1 MILGRHR
8 SDGAQMKRG
17 KHPVRHLLAAC
28 LFMAAQCLCA
38 AQEISSFAFIQPD
51 GSLKLAGQHV
61 HLYGI
66 YIPPTEQSCYTFIRP
81 APCGPRAVLALEFKI
96 SGNFIDCIPRA
107 ENADGSIVASC
118 SLDNE
123 DLSMWM
129 LQRGWAVARP
139 DAPFEYAAQERIAQ
153 AKGIG
158 IWGIPID
165 TFPHPGLRK

>member
-1 MILGRHR
+1 MQQGRH
-8 SDGAQMKRG
+8 
-17 KHPVRHLLAAC
+17 PVQRLLAAFS
-28 LFMAAQCLCA
+28 LVAAQWA
-38 AQEISSFAFIQPD
+38 YASPEFSSFAFVQED
-51 GSLKLAGQHV
+51 GSLNVAGRHV

-66 YIPPTEQSCYTFIRP
+66 YIPPTEQTCYTIIRP
-81 APCGPRAVLALEFKI
+81 SPCGPRAVLALEFKI
-96 SGNFIDCIPRA
+96 SGDFVHCIPRM
-107 ENADGSIVASC
+107 ENADGSVVASC

-139 DAPFEYAAQERIAQ
+139 DAPFEYAALERIAQ
-153 AKGIG
+153 SKGIG